1 MQHEPKALV
10 TKQKQQSLE
19 GIKTGDEETKWN
31 EVIVL
36 CGFTL
41 KAPMIMGSW
50 WRWHHMTEILI
61 EIPAMVLATWNG

>member
-19 GIKTGDEETKWN
+19 GIKTGDEETKQN
-31 EVIVL
+31 GVFVF

-41 KAPMIMGSW
+41 KAPTIMVEVVP
-50 WRWHHMTEILI
+50 HD
-61 EIPAMVLATWNG
+61 

>member
-31 EVIVL
+31 EVFIF

-41 KAPMIMGSW
+41 NTFCAIIISSLSPEG
-50 WRWHHMTEILI
+50 
-61 EIPAMVLATWNG
+61 VLFQNDDYGN

>member
-1 MQHEPKALV
+1 MQHEQKALV

-19 GIKTGDEETKWN
+19 GIKTGDEENKWN
-31 EVIVL
+31 EVTVF

-50 WRWHHMTEILI
+50 WRWQHMTKILI
-61 EIPAMVLATWNG
+61 EIPAMVLTT

>member
-1 MQHEPKALV
+1 MQREPKALV

-31 EVIVL
+31 EVFIF

-41 KAPMIMGSW
+41 KAPMIMV
-50 WRWHHMTEILI
+50 EVA
-61 EIPAMVLATWNG
+61 PYD